1 MICDRIESAKT
12 RKRCIRIELLFFSY
26 CKNKKK
32 RGKSDSAGRPGIFV
46 YDGYPPRKIKD
57 SHGIFKIICLHR

>member
-12 RKRCIRIELLFFSY
+12 RKRCIRIEWLFFSY

-32 RGKSDSAGRPGIFV
+32 RGKAIPPDAPGFSFTMAIL
-46 YDGYPPRKIKD
+46 RKIKD
-57 SHGIFKIICLHR
+57 SHRIFKIICLDE